1 MNIIKHYHNDPSLRA
16 DFNRLAEATFGLNF
30 EAWYQN
36 GFWKGEYI
44 PYSVIEDGRIV
55 ANVSLNR
62 TDMMAGGR
70 RLHLYQ
76 LGTVMTDPAYRNRRY
91 IRAIMKEI
99 DRDTQDADG
108 VYLFGSDSVLDFYP
122 KFGFVP
128 GAEFLY
134 EKDVFH
140 NSPCAMRQ
148 IPMKGP
154 EDWALLRAA
163 MDMGEPLS
171 ACAMTDNPGLTFFYA
186 SQFMRDNVYCNPDTG
201 VWAIAEMEEG
211 KLILHNVFCPQDTK
225 LDDVVAAFGADVRR
239 VTLGFAPVDASGFT
253 CAPYHEEDCTFFV
266 KGGCFE
272 EFAAR
277 KLRIP
282 SLSHA

>member
-1 MNIIKHYHNDPSLRA
+1 MNVIKHYHSDPVLREG
-16 DFNRLAEATFGLNF
+16 FNRLAEATFGLNF

-36 GFWKGEYI
+36 GFWQGEYT
-44 PYSVIEDGRIV
+44 PYSAVEDGKIV

-62 TDMMAGGR
+62 TDMRIGDR
-70 RLHLYQ
+70 RLRLYQ
-76 LGTVMTDPAYRNRRY
+76 LGTVMTDPAYRNRGY

-108 VYLFGSDSVLDFYP
+108 VYLFGNDNVLDFYP
-122 KFGFVP
+122 KFGFTQ

-134 EKDVFH
+134 EKDVFQH
-140 NSPCAMRQ
+140 SPCAMRQ
-148 IPMKGP
+148 VPMKGP
-154 EDWALLRAA
+154 EDWARLRAA

-171 ACAMTDNPGLTFFYA
+171 ACAMEDNPGLIFFYV
-186 SQFMRDNVYCNPDTG
+186 SQFMRDNVYCDPGTG
-201 VWAIAEMEEG
+201 VWAIAEMEAG
-211 KLILHNVFCPQDTK
+211 KLLLHNVFCPQAVT
-225 LDDVVAAFGADVRR
+225 LDDVIAAFGADVHH
-239 VTLGFAPVDASGFT
+239 VTLGFTPADAAGFA